1 MDYIDDFSEVGR
13 SDVPTAGGKGAGLGE
28 LVRAGL
34 PVPPGFLLN
43 TAAYELFVHSNELA
57 ERIQEYAALPPS
69 ASAQDYEDA
78 SARIRGLFAG
88 GMIPEAIAAELRAA
102 YHQLGP
108 APDSG
113 PGPGEGAGLGIG
125 TEPSVAVRSSATAE
139 DLASASFA
147 GQQDTFLN
155 VRGADALMEA
165 VITCWSSLW
174 TSRAMAYRSRE
185 GIRPDQ
191 VRLAVV
197 VQQMVD
203 ADAAGVMFTANP
215 ATGRRDQIVIGA
227 AWGLG
232 ESVVSG
238 AVSTDDVVVEA
249 ATGTVVSRRTADKEV
264 MTVYAGRGTREE
276 PVPAFRRHQPVL
288 DDAAA
293 ATLAGYGARIAR
305 HFGSP
310 QDIEWALVGNEFF
323 ILQSRPIT
331 ALPEPAGETPRD
343 WSVPYPKG
351 LYFRASIV
359 EQLPDPLSP
368 LFADLIDGSVSRS
381 LNALMDEAFGKSS
394 PRTGDLGLPAING
407 YAYYYYRTAAL
418 WRLMGK
424 TPAAVRALIRGE
436 AHMGIQGWRDYSHP
450 RYVRVVE
457 SWSAKPVADL
467 TGQELLEGVSA
478 LLDAGTVYYTAVQSI
493 IPVATSSELAFQKF
507 YDRFVRQ
514 DGDPTAPAFLLG
526 YDSEPIRAEK
536 ALFDLA
542 RWSRTVPGLAEA
554 ILRTPTKSLARAQA
568 SGTTPEEMDPGLWGQ
583 WEHRFQLHL
592 DHYGHTVYNLDF
604 VNPVPADDPSPLLDT
619 LKFYLRGQGNDPHRR
634 QALAAGRR
642 EDSTETILSRL
653 HPARRSVFVRLLRW
667 AQGAAPI
674 REDALADVGLGWP
687 LMRRMLRELGQ
698 RLAAAGLIAEPGD
711 VFWLRYGELSSAVEF
726 GLAAASS
733 PAAIT
738 GAGRPVLA
746 GAVAERKMRWRGQR
760 NASPPQMLPEIR
772 WLQKSLAGMMP
783 EGSQDQEGNT
793 IKGVGA
799 SQGRVSA
806 PARVLAGPEDFSRMQ
821 PGEVLVARITTPA
834 WTPLFAMAS
843 AVVTDVGGPLSHGSI
858 VAREYGIPAV
868 LGTGVATRRIASG
881 QQLEVDGGAGTV
893 TLVPAARG

>member
-1 MDYIDDFSEVGR
+1 MVYINEFSEVGR
-13 SDVPTAGGKGAGLGE
+13 DGVATAGGKGAGLGE
-28 LVRAGL
+28 LVRAGV
-34 PVPPGFLLN
+34 PVPPGFLIN
-43 TAAYELFVHSNELA
+43 TGAYELFVRDNQLA
-57 ERIQEYAALPPS
+57 GRIQEYAAVP
-69 ASAQDYEDA
+69 ASATSRDYEEA
-78 SARIRGLFAG
+78 SRQIRALFTG
-88 GMIPEAIAAELRAA
+88 GSMPEEVAAEIRDA
-102 YHQLGP
+102 YRRLGSREGTG
-108 APDSG
+108 PDSG
-113 PGPGEGAGLGIG
+113 AETA
-125 TEPSVAVRSSATAE
+125 VAVRSSATAE

-147 GQQDTFLN
+147 GQQDTYLN
-155 VRGADALMEA
+155 VCGTDVLMDA
-165 VITCWSSLW
+165 VINCWGSLW
-174 TSRAMAYRSRE
+174 TSRAMAYRARE
-185 GIRPDQ
+185 GIGPDQ

-197 VQQMVD
+197 VQHMVA

-215 ATGRRDQIVIGA
+215 ATGRRDQIVVAA

-238 AVSTDDVVVEA
+238 AVSTDDIVVEA
-249 ATGTVVSRRTADKEV
+249 ATGKVVFRRTADKAV
-264 MTVYAGRGTREE
+264 MTAYADRGTREE
-276 PVPAFRRHQPVL
+276 PVPASLRHQPVL

-293 ATLAGYGARIAR
+293 ATLAGYGTRIAR

-310 QDIEWALVGNEFF
+310 QDIEWARAGGEFF

-381 LNALMDEAFGKSS
+381 LNALMDQAFGKSS
-394 PRTGDLGLPAING
+394 LRDGDLGLPAVNG

-424 TPAAVRALIRGE
+424 TPAAVRALIRGD
-436 AHMGIQGWRDYSHP
+436 AHMGVQGWRDYSHP

-457 SWSAKPVADL
+457 SWSAKPLADL
-467 TGQELLEGVSA
+467 TGEELLEGVSA

-493 IPVATSSELAFQKF
+493 IPIATSSELAFQKF
-507 YDRFVRQ
+507 YDKFVRQ
-514 DGDPTAPAFLLG
+514 DGDPPAATFLLG
-526 YDSEPIRAEK
+526 YDSQPIRAEK
-536 ALFDLA
+536 SLFDLA
-542 RWSRTVPGLAEA
+542 GWSLGVPGLAEA
-554 ILRTPTKSLARAQA
+554 ILATPTKSLARAQL
-568 SGTTPEEMDPGLWGQ
+568 SGTPPSGMDHVLWQQ
-583 WEHRFQLHL
+583 WERRFQLHL
-592 DHYGHTVYNLDF
+592 DRFGHTVYNLDF
-604 VNPVPADDPSPLLDT
+604 INPVPADDASPLLDT

-634 QALAAGRR
+634 QELAAARR
-642 EDSTETILSRL
+642 EDSTGRILARL
-653 HPARRSVFVRLLRW
+653 HPARRKAFVRLLRW
-667 AQGAAPI
+667 AQGPAPI

-687 LMRRMLRELGQ
+687 LMRRMLRELGE
-698 RLAAAGLIAEPGD
+698 RLVTAGLIADSGD
-711 VFWLRYGELSSAVEF
+711 VFWLRHQEVGSAVEF
-726 GLAAASS
+726 GLAAPGG

-738 GAGRPVLA
+738 GADRPVLA
-746 GAVAERKMRWRGQR
+746 EAVAERKLRWRGQR
-760 NASPPQMLPEIR
+760 NATAPQMLPEIR
-772 WLQKSLAGMMP
+772 WLQRSLAGMMP
-783 EGSQDQEGNT
+783 EGSQEQQGNT

-806 PARVLAGPEDFSRMQ
+806 PARVLAGPEDFSLMQ

-868 LGTGVATRRIASG
+868 LGTGVATRRITSG
-881 QQLEVDGGAGTV
+881 QRIEVDGGAGTV
-893 TLVPAARG
+893 TIVQPAQG

>member
-1 MDYIDDFSEVGR
+1 MGYINDFSEVGR
-13 SDVPTAGGKGAGLGE
+13 GDIATAGGKGAGLGE

-34 PVPPGFLLN
+34 PVPAGFLLN
-43 TAAYELFVHSNELA
+43 TAAYDLFVEDNLLA
-57 ERIQEYAALPPS
+57 GRIQEHAALA
-69 ASAQDYEDA
+69 ASAATRDYEEA
-78 SARIRGLFAG
+78 SAKIRGLFAG
-88 GMIPEAIAAELRAA
+88 GIMPEAVAADLRDAYRELGGAAPGMGPDTDGAADIA
-102 YHQLGP
+102 
-108 APDSG
+108 
-113 PGPGEGAGLGIG
+113 
-125 TEPSVAVRSSATAE
+125 VAVRSSATAE

-147 GQQDTFLN
+147 GQQDTYLN
-155 VRGADALMEA
+155 VRGADAVMEA
-165 VITCWSSLW
+165 VVNCWASLW
-174 TSRAMAYRSRE
+174 TPRAMSYRARE

-197 VQQMVD
+197 VQRMVA

-238 AVSTDDVVVEA
+238 AVSTDDIVVEA
-249 ATGTVVSRRTADKEV
+249 GTGKVVSRRTADKAI
-264 MTVYAGRGTREE
+264 MTVYAERGTREE
-276 PVPAFRRHQPVL
+276 PVPASRRHQPVL

-293 ATLAGYGARIAR
+293 AALAGYGARIAR
-305 HFGSP
+305 QFGSP
-310 QDIEWALVGNEFF
+310 QDIEWARAEGGFF

-331 ALPEPAGETPRD
+331 ALPEPAGETPHD

-381 LNALMDEAFGKSS
+381 LSALMDEAFGKSS
-394 PRTGDLGLPAING
+394 FREGDLGLPAING
-407 YAYYYYRTAAL
+407 YAYYYYRTSAL

-424 TPAAVRALIRGE
+424 MPAAVRALIRGQ

-467 TGQELLEGVSA
+467 SGQELLEGVSA

-507 YDRFVRQ
+507 YDKFVRQ
-514 DGDPTAPAFLLG
+514 DGDPPAPTFLLG

-536 ALFDLA
+536 TLFDLA
-542 RWSRTVPGLAEA
+542 GWSLGIPGLAAA
-554 ILRTPTKSLARAQA
+554 ILATPTRSLARAQL
-568 SGTTPEEMDPGLWGQ
+568 SGTPPAGMDPGLWHQ
-583 WEHRFQLHL
+583 WERRFQLHL
-592 DHYGHTVYNLDF
+592 DRFGHTVYNLDF
-604 VNPVPADDPSPLLDT
+604 INPVPADDPSPLLDT

-634 QALAAGRR
+634 QELAAARR
-642 EDSTETILSRL
+642 EESTGKILARL
-653 HPARRSVFVRLLRW
+653 HPARRAAFSRLLRW

-698 RLAAAGLIAEPGD
+698 RLVTAGLIAEAGD
-711 VFWLRYGELSSAVEF
+711 VFWLRRHEAGSAVDF
-726 GLAAASS
+726 GLAGPNG

-738 GAGRPVLA
+738 GAGQPVLA
-746 GAVAERKMRWRGQR
+746 EAIEGRKMRWRGQR
-760 NASPPQMLPEIR
+760 NATAPQMLPEIR
-772 WLQKSLAGMMP
+772 WLQRSLAGMMP
-783 EGSQDQEGNT
+783 EGSQDQKGNT

-806 PARVLAGPEDFSRMQ
+806 PARVLAGPEDFSLMQ

-881 QQLEVDGGAGTV
+881 QQVEVDGGAGTV
-893 TLVPAARG
+893 TLVQSGRD

>member
-1 MDYIDDFSEVGR
+1 MVYISDFREVGR
-13 SDVPTAGGKGAGLGE
+13 DDVATAGGKGAGLGE

-34 PVPPGFLLN
+34 PVPPGFLI
-43 TAAYELFVHSNELA
+43 TTGAYELFVRDNQLA
-57 ERIQEYAALPPS
+57 GRIQEYAALP
-69 ASAQDYEDA
+69 ASATPRDYGEA
-78 SARIRGLFAG
+78 SGQIRALFSAG
-88 GMIPEAIAAELRAA
+88 TMPDVIAAEIREA
-102 YHQLGP
+102 YRQLGP
-108 APDSG
+108 GHDPG
-113 PGPGEGAGLGIG
+113 PGPGPGAGME
-125 TEPSVAVRSSATAE
+125 TAVAVRSSATAE

-147 GQQDTFLN
+147 GQQDTYLN
-155 VRGADALMEA
+155 VYGADALIDA
-165 VITCWSSLW
+165 VINCWASLW
-174 TSRAMAYRSRE
+174 TSRAMVYRARE

-197 VQQMVD
+197 VQQMVA

-215 ATGRRDQIVIGA
+215 ANGRRDQIVLAA

-249 ATGTVVSRRTADKEV
+249 ATGKVVSRRTADKEV
-264 MTVYAGRGTREE
+264 MTAYAGRGTREE
-276 PVPAFRRHQPVL
+276 PVPASRRHQPVL

-293 ATLAGYGARIAR
+293 ALLAGYGTRIAR

-310 QDIEWALVGNEFF
+310 QDIEWALADGRFF

-331 ALPEPAGETPRD
+331 ALPEPAGEVPRD

-381 LNALMDEAFGKSS
+381 LHALMDEAFGGNSL
-394 PRTGDLGLPAING
+394 RDTDLGLPVING

-436 AHMGIQGWRDYSHP
+436 AHMGVQGWRDYSHP

-457 SWSAKPVADL
+457 AWSAKPVADL
-467 TGQELLEGVSA
+467 GGQELLEGVSA

-493 IPVATSSELAFQKF
+493 IPIATSSELAFQKF
-507 YDRFVRQ
+507 YDKFVRQ
-514 DGDPTAPAFLLG
+514 DGDPPAATFLLG
-526 YDSEPIRAEK
+526 YDSQPIRAEK
-536 ALFDLA
+536 SLFDLA
-542 RWSRTVPGLAEA
+542 GWSRDVPGLTEA
-554 ILRTPTKSLARAQA
+554 ILATPTKSLARAQL
-568 SGTTPEEMDPGLWGQ
+568 SGTPPSGMDPGLWQQ
-583 WEHRFQLHL
+583 WEDRFQQHL
-592 DHYGHTVYNLDF
+592 DRFGHTVYNLDF
-604 VNPVPADDPSPLLDT
+604 VNPVPADDASPLLDT

-634 QALAAGRR
+634 QALAAARR
-642 EDSTETILSRL
+642 EDSTNRILARL
-653 HPARRSVFVRLLRW
+653 HPARRKAFVRLLRW
-667 AQGAAPI
+667 AQGPAPI

-698 RLAAAGLIAEPGD
+698 RLVAAGLIADPGD
-711 VFWLRYGELSSAVEF
+711 VFWLRHQEVGSAVEF
-726 GLAAASS
+726 GLAAPGG

-738 GAGRPVLA
+738 GADRPVLA
-746 GAVAERKMRWRGQR
+746 EAVAERRLSWRGQR
-760 NASPPQMLPEIR
+760 SATAPQMLPEIR
-772 WLQKSLAGMMP
+772 WLQRSLAGMMP
-783 EGSQDQEGNT
+783 EGSQDQQGNT

-806 PARVLAGPEDFSRMQ
+806 PARVLAGPEDFSLMQ

-881 QQLEVDGGAGTV
+881 QRIEVDGGAGTV
-893 TLVPAARG
+893 TIVQSERD